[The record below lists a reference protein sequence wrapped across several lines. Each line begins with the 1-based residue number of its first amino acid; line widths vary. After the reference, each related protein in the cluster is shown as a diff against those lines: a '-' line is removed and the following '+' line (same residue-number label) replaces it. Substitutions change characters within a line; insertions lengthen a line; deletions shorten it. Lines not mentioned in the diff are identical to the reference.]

1 MRESG
6 CCQNPRPAIDPR
18 SAVAPPVLHHHRATT
33 ATPLVAA
40 LGGLLAVPPADPFA
54 AEVIAVPTRGVE
66 RWLTQRLSNELGT
79 SGGQRH
85 DGILANVRFPS
96 PRAVVDQ
103 AVAAACGLDP
113 DADVWSPER
122 ILWPLLD
129 VVDAHLE
136 EPWLAI
142 LADHLRDSAAD
153 QDPDTA
159 PTTRRLSAV
168 RHLAVLFDRYAL
180 QRPAMVRAW
189 REGADTGGSGVPLP
203 PHLAW
208 QAQLW
213 RHLRERVGVPG
224 PAERLA
230 DAVGRLEADPTLADL
245 PDRFALFGLTRL
257 PAAHLQILDAIA
269 TDRDVHLFLLHP
281 SPALWARIAQQP
293 PAPSTRRAED
303 LTAALPR
310 NRLLASWGRDAREL
324 QLVLDTTTHDHADL
338 PHDGDPD
345 AHRDRD
351 PDPDPDPDEHPPPTL
366 LARLQDDIRAD
377 VHAPGPPPPGS
388 PDARPLHAITDHSL
402 TIHSC
407 HGRARQVEVLRDAI
421 LHALQDDPT
430 LQPRDVI
437 VMCPDIEAFA
447 PLIQATFGVGD
458 ALDEDRTSYADA
470 DAEDDEPAT
479 PTPPDLRVRLAD
491 RALRQTN
498 PVLGAIS
505 RLLELA
511 DQRFTA
517 AQLLDLADR
526 APVRCRFNLDDDD
539 LTRIQDWVVDTNVRW
554 GLDAEQRAPFK
565 LSPVAANTWRA
576 GMDRVLLGVTMTQD
590 ALALVGGVLP
600 YDDVDSGAIDL
611 AGRLAELLDRTGAAV
626 TAFAQPMPLTGWTT
640 AIARASDLLCAT
652 SPRDAWQRAQ
662 LDRLLAQ
669 LRQDSQATG
678 DHATLALFEVRDL
691 LDEHLRGRPTRAYF
705 RTGHLTCCTLSP
717 MRSVPHRVVGLLG
730 LDDAVFPRKAPRDG
744 DDLIFEDPHVGD
756 RDGRAEDRQ
765 MLLDALMAAQDRLI
779 VTFSGN
785 DERTNATRPPAVPVG
800 ELLDTVDRTLR
811 TENGRARAAV
821 LVRHPLQPFDPRT
834 FTPGALIP
842 GPFGFDHVALAGA
855 RALVAPRTP
864 RPPFLD
870 GPLPPPPG
878 RVVDLEDLVRFVQHP
893 ARAFLRQRLGVS
905 LREASDDLGD
915 ALPIDLDALEK
926 WGVGERLLQG
936 LLAGHEPPQAL
947 AAEQARGT
955 LPPGHLADETLTAI
969 GADVQAIARAVGELP
984 SDGATPAS
992 LDARVLMPD
1001 GRLISGTVPGL
1012 RGDVLRSVS
1021 FSRVSPK
1028 TRLAA
1033 WVRLLALTA
1042 TWPERPLEAV
1052 AIGRRRSGAG
1062 VTIARIPELGADA
1075 DSRRTTA
1082 HEQLAVLVDLYDR
1095 AMREPPPLACATS
1108 AAYAA
1113 AVHAGRAPL
1122 KAAGAAW
1129 TSGWDYP
1136 KEDQDLEHQQLFG
1149 GVVTFEEL
1157 LAQAQRADE
1166 SGDGWDP
1173 GQPSRLGRWA
1183 VRLWAGLLAVEEVQ
1197 DR

>member
-1 MRESG
+1 M
-6 CCQNPRPAIDPR
+6 
-18 SAVAPPVLHHHRATT
+18 LHHHRATT

-54 AEVIAVPTRGVE
+54 SEVIAVPTRGVE

-96 PRAVVDQ
+96 PREVVDQ

-129 VVDAHLE
+129 VVDEHLE

-142 LADHLRDSAAD
+142 LSDHLRDSAAD
-153 QDPDTA
+153 QDLGM
-159 PTTRRLSAV
+159 TTRRLSAV

-189 REGADTGGSGVPLP
+189 REGAGTGGSGVPLP

-208 QAQLW
+208 QAELW
-213 RHLRERVGVPG
+213 RHLRERVGAPG
-224 PAERLA
+224 PAERLTH
-230 DAVGRLEADPTLADL
+230 AVGRLEADPTLADL

-269 TDRDVHLFLLHP
+269 AHRDVHLFLLHP

-293 PAPSTRRAED
+293 PAPSARRAED
-303 LTAALPR
+303 PTAVLPR

-324 QLVLDTTTHDHADL
+324 QLVLNTTTHDHADL
-338 PHDGDPD
+338 PHDPDPD
-345 AHRDRD
+345 AGPDPDADRDRDRD
-351 PDPDPDPDEHPPPTL
+351 PDKHRPRTL
-366 LARLQDDIRAD
+366 LARLQADIRTDA
-377 VHAPGPPPPGS
+377 HAAGPPPLGS
-388 PDARPLHAITDHSL
+388 PDVRPLHATDDDHSL

-407 HGRARQVEVLRDAI
+407 HGRARQVQVLRDAI
-421 LHALQDDPT
+421 LHALQDDAT

-458 ALDEDRTSYADA
+458 ALDEDRTGDA
-470 DAEDDEPAT
+470 TQPDDPPSST

-526 APVRCRFNLDDDD
+526 APVRRRFHLDDDD
-539 LTRIQDWVVDTNVRW
+539 LARIEGWVVDTNVRW

-565 LSPVAANTWRA
+565 LAPVAANTWRA
-576 GMDRVLLGVTMTQD
+576 GVDRVLLGVTMTED

-626 TAFAQPMPLTGWTT
+626 TAFATPMPLTSWTT
-640 AIARASDLLCAT
+640 AIARAADLLCAT

-669 LRQDSQATG
+669 LRQDSQTTG

-691 LDEHLRGRPTRAYF
+691 LDEHLRGRPTRANF

-730 LDDAVFPRKAPRDG
+730 MDDTVFPRKAPRDG

-756 RDGRAEDRQ
+756 RDARAEDRQ

-800 ELLDTVDRTLR
+800 ELLDTVDRTVR
-811 TENGRARAAV
+811 TPSGRARDAI

-834 FTPGALIP
+834 FTPGALGAATTS

-855 RALVAPRTP
+855 RSLVAPRTP

-878 RVVDLEDLVRFVQHP
+878 RVIDLEDLVRFVQHP

-936 LLAGHEPPQAL
+936 LLIGHEPPQAL
-947 AAEQARGT
+947 AAEKARGT

-969 GADVQAIARAVGELP
+969 GADVQAIARAVRELP
-984 SDGATPAS
+984 SDGAAPAS

-1001 GRLISGTVPGL
+1001 ERLISGTVPGL
-1012 RGDVLRSVS
+1012 RGDVLRAVS

-1062 VTIARIPELGADA
+1062 VTVARIPPLGADA
-1075 DSRRTTA
+1075 DSRRTAA
-1082 HEQLAVLVDLYDR
+1082 HEQLAVLLNLYDR

-1113 AVHAGRAPL
+1113 AVHAGRAPF

-1136 KEDQDLEHQQLFG
+1136 KEDQDLEHQELFG
-1149 GVVTFEEL
+1149 GVLSFEDL
-1157 LAQAQRADE
+1157 LAQAPRADE
-1166 SGDGWDP
+1166 AGDGWDT

-1183 VRLWAGLLAVEEVQ
+1183 VRLWAGLLAVEDVQ